1 MSTCTSISLMRGL
14 RTSRINSCWV
24 FRTPAQSSSHVPTD
38 VSNKGSRPETSIPI
52 FSCVVLW
59 SCRISSMDAIGLSR
73 STSGDLCLRVLSSSF
88 RKTLENQDE
97 PLKRSGLRW
106 VFQTP
111 AQSSS
116 HVPTGVSNKGSR
128 PETSIPIFSCVV
140 LWSCRISSMDAI
152 GLSRSTSGDLCLR
165 VLSSSFRKTLEN
177 QDEPL
182 KRSGLRWDW
191 APERTR

>member
-1 MSTCTSISLMRGL
+1 MTVVLLNQAPLLLSEDTDDVIDVDILEKHL
-14 RTSRINSCWV
+14 PV
-24 FRTPAQSSSHVPTD
+24 F
-38 VSNKGSRPETSIPI
+38 KELSIPFLLEQNTRSR
-52 FSCVVLW
+52 FSL
-59 SCRISSMDAIGLSR
+59 DP
-73 STSGDLCLRVLSSSF
+73 D
-88 RKTLENQDE
+88 
-97 PLKRSGLRW
+97 
-106 VFQTP
+106 FQTP